1 MVKFYLSK
9 LEAKNKYENLRLN
22 NFKCIETLSKD
33 CEELRNKLLLAY
45 DKAKQNKISDYRVD
59 IKFGIEL
66 FDILDK
72 ALWFTKSLAS
82 NYDFWRYISIC
93 IIPEIIF
100 DRFGDIPSHFYEKN
114 VRIYPSTI
122 YWYIN
127 IFKKESKEKTFDYLS
142 LPCFSTDTILQTI
155 ERTGNETNVDVL
167 REILNQYSKLEIKKI
182 KENYCPINKFLR
194 RILIQHM
201 ARSLVIIPEFYDGGI
216 EGYVKMLIDS
226 ILNGVKNDK

>member
-1 MVKFYLSK
+1 MGKLFLSK
-9 LEAKNKYENLRLN
+9 LEARTKYEDLRTS
-22 NFKCIETLSKD
+22 NFQCTVTLSKD
-33 CEELRNKLLLAY
+33 IEELRKKLSSAY
-45 DKAKQNKISDYRVD
+45 NKAKDNKKSDYIVD

-72 ALWFTKSLAS
+72 TPWFTKSLAS
-82 NYDFWRYISIC
+82 NYDFWRYVSIC

-100 DRFGDIPSHFYEKN
+100 DRYGDKLDHFYNKN
-114 VRIYPSTI
+114 VRIYPATL

-127 IFKKESKEKTFDYLS
+127 IFKKESKDKTFEYLS
-142 LPCFSTDTILQTI
+142 LPHFSTDTILQTI

-167 REILNQYSKLEIKKI
+167 KEILNQYSKLEIKKI
-182 KENYCPINKFLR
+182 KENYCPINIFLR

-201 ARSLVIIPEFYDGGI
+201 ARILVIIPELYEGGI